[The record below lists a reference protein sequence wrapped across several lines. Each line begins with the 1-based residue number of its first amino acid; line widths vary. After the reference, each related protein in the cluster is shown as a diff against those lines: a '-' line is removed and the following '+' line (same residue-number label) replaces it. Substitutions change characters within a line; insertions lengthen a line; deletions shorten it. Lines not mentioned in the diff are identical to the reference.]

1 MEVSRDRLKEIALM
15 ALAVAGFG
23 LHQGSRMLDSGSGP
37 YSAET
42 FVIVG
47 IAAGGAACLYVAAL
61 AYLGKAC
68 SAVPFFVIGVAC
80 TIARLVLAE
89 SLPPSVGAILIEQV
103 VGGIGWTLVILCW
116 MEIFSGYRPS
126 FSLPM
131 IAAGFIILISI
142 VAIASPLNQD
152 ARKILLFASL
162 FVSFI
167 ALGLCL
173 KNHAWIAKRMM
184 EKHRPHGS
192 IAELTQRVKRTV
204 IAAAVFSATCGF
216 IVEFDII
223 SSVHSHQTAL
233 TGIVGGAVA
242 TVIFIW
248 TITAHVTRID
258 LDFAYPLCAITLTAI
273 VTMRIVAP
281 ESADLSA
288 SLITVALHTFFCLMW
303 MAFTS
308 SAHERKLPGFYLL
321 GLAVGVSQISIA
333 CGRTLGSILMR
344 AAPFDTAQYAAI
356 AVGILSVGTALLFIV
371 LAHQTAHRSAE
382 TGHASEQTFQKS
394 EGGAENENSLG
405 PSRKSKPE
413 QETKPLDAPAPA
425 VSPESNAALDLA
437 ARRFALSKREK
448 QIVGEF
454 STGRSARSIADN
466 NLISEHTVKTHLK
479 HAYAKMEVHSRQE
492 LLDLL
497 ESSEAELRR
506 RECGK

>member
-1 MEVSRDRLKEIALM
+1 MEISRDRLKEAALIT
-15 ALAVAGFG
+15 LAVIGFG

-37 YSAET
+37 YSAEA
-42 FVIVG
+42 FAVVG

-68 SAVPFFVIGVAC
+68 SAAPFFAMGVVC
-80 TIARLVLAE
+80 TIARFVLAE
-89 SLPPSVGAILIEQV
+89 TLPPSTGAILVEQAL
-103 VGGIGWTLVILCW
+103 GGIGWTLVILCW
-116 MEIFSGYRPS
+116 MEVFSGYRPS

-131 IAAGFIILISI
+131 IAGGFVILISI
-142 VAIASPLNQD
+142 VPIASPLNED
-152 ARKILLFASL
+152 ARKLLLFALLFAS
-162 FVSFI
+162 FV

-173 KNHAWIAKRMM
+173 KNHAWVAKRMI
-184 EKHRPHGS
+184 EKHRPRGS
-192 IAELTQRVKRTV
+192 IDELTRRVKRSIV
-204 IAAAVFSATCGF
+204 AAAVFSATCGF
-216 IVEFDII
+216 IIEFDII

-233 TGIVGGAVA
+233 TGIIGGAVA
-242 TVIFIW
+242 TVLFIW
-248 TITAHVTRID
+248 TVTARVTRID
-258 LDFAYPLCAITLTAI
+258 LDFAYPLCAIALTAI
-273 VTMRIVAP
+273 ITMRIVAP

-288 SLITVALHTFFCLMW
+288 SLVTIALHTFFCLMW
-303 MAFTS
+303 MAFTGR
-308 SAHERKLPGFYLL
+308 AHERKLPGFYLL

-333 CGRTLGSILMR
+333 CGRTLGGVFMQ
-344 AAPFDTAQYAAI
+344 ATPFDTAQYAAMAI
-356 AVGILSVGTALLFIV
+356 GMLSVGTALLFVV
-371 LAHQTAHRSAE
+371 LARQTARHGAETGYAPTQAPRSAE
-382 TGHASEQTFQKS
+382 TD
-394 EGGAENENSLG
+394 AENESRPN

-425 VSPESNAALDLA
+425 APLENNPALDLV

-497 ESSEAELRR
+497 ESGEAELRR
-506 RECGK
+506 KESGK